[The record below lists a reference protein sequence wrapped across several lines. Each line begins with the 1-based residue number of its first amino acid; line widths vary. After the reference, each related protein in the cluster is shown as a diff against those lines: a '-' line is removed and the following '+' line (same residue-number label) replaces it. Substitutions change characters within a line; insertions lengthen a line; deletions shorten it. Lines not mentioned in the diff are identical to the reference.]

1 MVKARKKAKASS
13 SAPANS
19 APAVAGRA
27 QTYDEEPFL
36 PPAVTVLVVFALTAV
51 GIYFRLLGWPWI
63 IFAAAAGA
71 RALAPGTLVSEGDH
85 DDNSD
90 HED

>member
-1 MVKARKKAKASS
+1 
-13 SAPANS
+13 
-19 APAVAGRA
+19 
-27 QTYDEEPFL
+27 
-36 PPAVTVLVVFALTAV
+36 VTVLVVFALTAV